1 MRRVQKRVRGR
12 SGTMGPPRGEHELL
26 EYGCNGKWGNEQWS
40 NLHGCCACT
49 HTLHSTC
56 VHTQPRPLC
65 PFQLQQH
72 HPGPF
77 LWGSFSHW
85 FLSSNPFFSSF
96 LSFFLAFPMQDE
108 PAPSVLQPLSLQA
121 EGNALHSPKAA
132 FCTPP
137 PSRNTPPP
145 HSCQQVNPNPGYSLS
160 VGLLLRFLMPVAS
173 FLHFFLL
180 TSQH

>member
-1 MRRVQKRVRGR
+1 
-12 SGTMGPPRGEHELL
+12 MGPWGLPVVNMSCWNMAAMASGEMSSGATCMGAVHAPTL
-26 EYGCNGKWGNEQWS
+26 CTA
-40 NLHGCCACT
+40 HVCT
-49 HTLHSTC
+49 HSRDLCAPSSCSSTIQDLFSGVPSPIGSSAPTL
-56 VHTQPRPLC
+56 
-65 PFQLQQH
+65 
-72 HPGPF
+72 
-77 LWGSFSHW
+77 FSL
-85 FLSSNPFFSSF
+85 LSC
-96 LSFFLAFPMQDE
+96 LFFLAFPMQDE

-137 PSRNTPPP
+137 PSRNNPPP

-160 VGLLLRFLMPVAS
+160 VGLLLRSLMPVAS